1 MISYGDM
8 LDTLEKNEPQNPPSV
23 AEKKGGDSVP
33 EKKDS
38 VPEKKDSEPEKKD
51 GEPENEV
58 DEPEDVI

>member
-23 AEKKGGDSVP
+23 AEKKGDNTP
-33 EKKDS
+33 EKKGGDN
-38 VPEKKDSEPEKKD
+38 EPEKEKL
-51 GEPENEV
+51 ET

>member
-8 LDTLEKNEPQNPPSV
+8 LDTLEKNEPQKPSTV
-23 AEKKGGDSVP
+23 VEKKGCDNVP
-33 EKKDS
+33 EKKDG
-38 VPEKKDSEPEKKD
+38 EPEKKD